1 MKHGKHYSPE
11 FIQNVLPVVDE
22 VRKVVF
28 ETSAHLAASD
38 VPPGLVPPGLIDFLK
53 EFLGSGE
60 DICDADG
67 LKLYSLF
74 AYMDALV
81 DAG

>member
-1 MKHGKHYSPE
+1 M
-11 FIQNVLPVVDE
+11 
-22 VRKVVF
+22 F

-38 VPPGLVPPGLIDFLK
+38 VPLGLVSPGLIDAIN
-53 EFLGSGE
+53 EVLGLGE
-60 DICDADG
+60 DTLDAGG

-81 DAG
+81 NTGD